1 MARKEMSAVEAFI
14 HMEIGGRYRVNS
26 SVMCDIVEVFF
37 SPRDHRYIV
46 IPSNISM
53 AERTQYI

>member
-1 MARKEMSAVEAFI
+1 MSAVEAFI